1 MTDNEKRAHDLT
13 LFLLKDV
20 MKLKQEAI
28 NQETIAN
35 ATEEELASGCIETK
49 SSVDAYVEYMEIY
62 KTALNAF
69 NRDFPDG
76 K

>member
-28 NQETIAN
+28 NQEQ
-35 ATEEELASGCIETK
+35 
-49 SSVDAYVEYMEIY
+49 
-62 KTALNAF
+62 
-69 NRDFPDG
+69 
-76 K
+76 